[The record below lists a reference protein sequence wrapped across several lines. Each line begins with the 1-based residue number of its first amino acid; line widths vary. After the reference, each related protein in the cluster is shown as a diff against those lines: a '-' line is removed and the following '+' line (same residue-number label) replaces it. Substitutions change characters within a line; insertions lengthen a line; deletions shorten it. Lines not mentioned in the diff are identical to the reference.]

1 MDTRRREQIQ
11 RSLRSL
17 ADCCAATLETME
29 QTLALLGDDPTL
41 DPLTYFRTRVRAQDP
56 LPGPQPLGIGP
67 ARRARPAG
75 GLRPVPC
82 CRRGHNRSRT
92 WPAGT

>member
-1 MDTRRREQIQ
+1 
-11 RSLRSL
+11 
-17 ADCCAATLETME
+17 ME
-29 QTLALLGDDPTL
+29 QTPALLGDELTL
-41 DPLTYFRTRVRAQDP
+41 DPLTYFHTRVRAQDASH
-56 LPGPQPLGIGP
+56 GPQPLGTDP